1 MEVSTEKTLVKTVK
15 TQESRQGM
23 CYFQIF
29 SEATEGTKITAAL
42 YFISQARG
50 PHYILKHLSDD
61 QTVSEIHLPQ
71 LIISMQSDKHT
82 HFIQ

>member
-42 YFISQARG
+42 YFISQAQG
-50 PHYILKHLSDD
+50 PHYTLKHLSDD

>member
-29 SEATEGTKITAAL
+29 SEATEGTKI
-42 YFISQARG
+42 SQARG
-50 PHYILKHLSDD
+50 PHYTLKHLSDD